1 MKKLIKNGLLLMFI
15 NKVFNWFKTLNKN
28 NSVPQCCL
36 NFPNTITREEYYH
49 RKTKR
54 EKLAISKTLF
64 WQELNVDIFSNNI
77 VLNNDNICPYCG
89 NTLPIRKG
97 KSFKCPCCKNRIF
110 RKREILSKREGLF
123 TEQERD
129 LLNKLWE
136 EVQTRQ
142 KFLELWDETNNLLE
156 IKLDKNRQYT
166 MQTAIQQAVINLHLG
181 KLNLYTK
188 NNLKELR
195 RYHLLEAKLQAFC
208 GAIAQATN
216 AYMTIL
222 YIDLMGDYCTLY
234 DTPEELDK
242 ETKEEFPEWSQGFIA
257 PAIYNW
263 AFAEKLPL
271 DKNKKLFLY
280 NANIL
285 KETLKFEPPISPIEA
300 WDKILEYTKNL
311 N

>member
-1 MKKLIKNGLLLMFI
+1 MFI
-15 NKVFNWFKTLNKN
+15 NKFINWFRILKKN

-49 RKTKR
+49 RKTER

-64 WQELNVDIFSNNI
+64 WEELDIDLFSDNI
-77 VLNNDNICPYCG
+77 TLNNKNICPYCG
-89 NTLPIRKG
+89 HTLPIRKG
-97 KSFKCPCCKNRIF
+97 KSFKCPCCKNKIF
-110 RKREILSKREGLF
+110 RKREILSKKEGLF
-123 TEQERD
+123 TEKEQD
-129 LLNKLWE
+129 LLNELWE
-136 EVQTRQ
+136 EVQTRK
-142 KFLELWDETNNLLE
+142 KFLELWNETNNLLK

-166 MQTAIQQAVINLHLG
+166 MQTAIQQAIINLHSG

-188 NNLKELR
+188 NGLKKLR
-195 RYHLLEAKLQAFC
+195 QYYFMEAKLQTFC
-208 GAIAQATN
+208 GTTPQAID

-242 ETKEEFPEWSQGFIA
+242 ETKKEFPEWSQGFIA

-263 AFAEKLPL
+263 AFVKKLPL
-271 DKNKKLFLY
+271 EKNKKLFLF

-285 KETLKFEPPISPIEA
+285 EETLNFKPPISPNEA
-300 WDKILEYTKNL
+300 WNKILEYTRSL